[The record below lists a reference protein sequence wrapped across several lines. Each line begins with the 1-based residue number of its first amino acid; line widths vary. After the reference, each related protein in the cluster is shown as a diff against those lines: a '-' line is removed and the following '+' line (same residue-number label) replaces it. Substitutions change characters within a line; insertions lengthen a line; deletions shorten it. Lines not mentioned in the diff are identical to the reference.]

1 MTGDEKNAILQNLKR
16 IPGVGDSVAQDL
28 FDLGYRSVEELKG
41 QDPQAMY
48 RSLCRH
54 RQSQIDRC
62 MLYVMRCAV
71 YFASHDHPDPEL
83 LKWWNW
89 KDTKAVGLSG
99 AGGNPGIDP
108 CAC

>member
-62 MLYVMRCAV
+62 MLYDD
-71 YFASHDHPDPEL
+71 SHEP
-83 LKWWNW
+83 
-89 KDTKAVGLSG
+89 GLR
-99 AGGNPGIDP
+99 
-108 CAC
+108 

>member
-1 MTGDEKNAILQNLKR
+1 MTGDEKKAILQNLKR
-16 IPGVGDSVAQDL
+16 IPGVGDSIAQDL
-28 FDLGYRSVEELKG
+28 FDLGYRSIEELKD

-54 RQSQIDRC
+54 RQSRIDRC

-71 YFASHDHPDPEL
+71 YFASHDHHDPEL

-89 KDTKAVGLSG
+89 RY
-99 AGGNPGIDP
+99 
-108 CAC
+108 

>member
-54 RQSQIDRC
+54 RQVQIDRC

-89 KDTKAVGLSG
+89 KDTKAGGLSG
-99 AGGNPGIDP
+99 AGGESRH
-108 CAC
+108 